1 MWFLIISA
9 SHKLVQFMRQ
19 DEGQKKMSTTAPGCV
34 HARLLQMINARNAN
48 CSATRTF
55 FFLINSEGIGSFQ
68 KWNIFSEV
76 KAIQNCTVVQTTVVW
91 VILFSNCMVI
101 KFIITWR
108 HYEIKILDSRVT
120 AACIRTSV
128 KAPNCSQ
135 EDNAH
140 PSTRNSG
147 MSEQDTHLRHSS
159 HPHTEGGEVE
169 TLRNKAAV
177 HILLVLSMLTLWYRA
192 GSCSVPPSLHLLII
206 QQNTD
211 PFPYTCTELH
221 M

>member
-1 MWFLIISA
+1 
-9 SHKLVQFMRQ
+9 
-19 DEGQKKMSTTAPGCV
+19 
-34 HARLLQMINARNAN
+34 
-48 CSATRTF
+48 
-55 FFLINSEGIGSFQ
+55 
-68 KWNIFSEV
+68 
-76 KAIQNCTVVQTTVVW
+76 
-91 VILFSNCMVI
+91 MVI

-206 QQNTD
+206 QQSTD
-211 PFPYTCTELH
+211 PFTHAQNCTRRDLKPRNTSSISTLNVRKHLLH
-221 M
+221 LVRDLTVEYFATTNSYYILWVLSKFTWEVGLTFS